1 MANVAVTRRESLLD
15 QIEQLHHRIERRA
28 YELFRQRDGLPGDP
42 AADWLTAER
51 EIVRK
56 PAVELREKDGTY
68 TVLAAL
74 PGVEAKDVAVN
85 VSSEDVMI
93 STAAT
98 HSGADTKGHLPQ
110 CEFDTAELFRSVH
123 FPKPVD
129 AAKARADYRNGLLT
143 VTVPAARPARTKPV
157 AVTVKYEDTVPTVLR

>member
-1 MANVAVTRRESLLD
+1 MANVAVTRKESLLD
-15 QIEQLHHRIERRA
+15 QIEQIHHRIERRA

-74 PGVEAKDVAVN
+74 PGVGAKDVDVH
-85 VSSEDVMI
+85 VSAEDVMI
-93 STAAT
+93 RAAST
-98 HSGADTKGHLPQ
+98 HSCSDTKGHVHQ
-110 CEFDTAELFRSVH
+110 CEFATAELFRSVH

-129 AAKARADYRNGLLT
+129 AAKASAGYRNGLLT
-143 VTVPAARPARTKPV
+143 VTVPARAAQAKSV
-157 AVTVKYEDTVPTVLR
+157 AVTAP